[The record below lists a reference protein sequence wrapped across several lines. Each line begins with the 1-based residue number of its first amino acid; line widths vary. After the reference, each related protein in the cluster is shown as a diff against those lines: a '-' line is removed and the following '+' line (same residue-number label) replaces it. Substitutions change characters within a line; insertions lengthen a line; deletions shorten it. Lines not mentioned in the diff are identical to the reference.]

1 MSLTLLSEP
10 SAVVEALEHLERI
23 GEHFEKDELG
33 YDREIMCHLTATGDA
48 IKDLEAI
55 RRYTREKLEMV
66 TIENCK
72 LRFKLAQLPGKI
84 SEEIE
89 ASILAAR
96 KSNAVQINQLQA
108 ELKHTREEMECLQKE
123 EHDLQTQ
130 NAFLGHQAKKLW
142 EENEQAVDRLN
153 QRMAM
158 KAQESINLNEIYNK
172 VQDIKEK
179 TSIIMENTKYQKEEL
194 AEEKRQFKEEIEN
207 LNEENGKLEM
217 NIEIQSKQNLEKQE
231 YINELTAM
239 YSDIESKVNS
249 EEKRVFQTMDKLE
262 QLRATYTELIDLL
275 NDQKETHELLTAKK
289 QDLEFQLVVLEEN
302 FNNLKMI
309 QEEKIT
315 EITDEL
321 TEVENINKNLT
332 NKNTSLNEIYQS
344 VRDEEEKKVEVKL
357 NATTQLEE
365 IITNINKNYE
375 LLLKLEEE
383 LEELEKELE
392 RIKTIN
398 LVKIA
403 SYERELEEQRGNL
416 DKEKTKRILLQNKR
430 GDLERQSGFWKMAEK
445 RITHEMNGKIEAA
458 RRKYNELKNGY
469 ISIHEEFLHL
479 DASIELINNEYSK
492 VEEEFKAKEY
502 YLMNEIKL
510 LEEQLIVSK
519 VALIHDENILKEK
532 LPVLQDLKNTFDK
545 ETENHEEMKTYL
557 ENLTEKLKSVDISTN
572 MKKKTIVKLTKV
584 KEKNTVELKEQR
596 EAVLEQMQK
605 QSDDFMALEKDIY
618 EANRKLELAQVENSR
633 LKLCNLQLR
642 ENISEEFMEAKR
654 HMTAITII
662 QKKMKTLSESFLQ
675 GWKRDHT
682 IHKNFSE
689 NDHET
694 LDAMKELIRKIQ
706 EREETIGDFSG
717 KMQEQC
723 NKMSSVLESKTKI
736 NLGSETSD
744 KTQ

>member
-458 RRKYNELKNGY
+458 RRKYNELKNG
-469 ISIHEEFLHL
+469 
-479 DASIELINNEYSK
+479 
-492 VEEEFKAKEY
+492 
-502 YLMNEIKL
+502 
-510 LEEQLIVSK
+510 
-519 VALIHDENILKEK
+519 
-532 LPVLQDLKNTFDK
+532 
-545 ETENHEEMKTYL
+545 
-557 ENLTEKLKSVDISTN
+557 
-572 MKKKTIVKLTKV
+572 
-584 KEKNTVELKEQR
+584 EKNTVELKEQR